1 MWCSDR
7 RGVLA
12 LGLTLALGG
21 FALAGCGFKPL
32 YGTGAPAAEM
42 RGRYVLDTPAGQP
55 GFEMRERL
63 LERLGEPSNPLYR
76 VAITLD
82 LQSRGAALTQQDY
95 TTRYDVTG
103 VATYQVIPLA
113 GGAPVLTGT
122 VNSLTGYSAPESEI
136 ASAFASLVA
145 ERDAEVRIA
154 RTLADQIVTQLAVT
168 AGQRA
173 P

>member
-7 RGVLA
+7 RGLLSLA
-12 LGLTLALGG
+12 LAGL
-21 FALAGCGFKPL
+21 ALAGCGFQPL
-32 YGTGAPAAEM
+32 YGEGSPAAAM
-42 RGRYVLDTPAGQP
+42 RGRFVLDTPAGLP

-63 LERLGEPSNPLYR
+63 IERLGDAEAPVYRLR
-76 VAITLD
+76 VALELD
-82 LQSRGAALTQQDY
+82 SEGSALTQQDY

-103 VATYQVIPLA
+103 VARYEVLPVA

-122 VNSLTGYSAPESEI
+122 VSSITGYSAPEGEN

-145 ERDAEVRIA
+145 ERDAHVRLA
-154 RTLADQIVTQLAVT
+154 RTLADRIVTELAVT

>member
-7 RGVLA
+7 RAFLA
-12 LGLTLALGG
+12 LGLASL
-21 FALAGCGFKPL
+21 ALAGCGFRPL
-32 YGTGAPAAEM
+32 YGEGAPAAEM
-42 RGRYVLDTPAGQP
+42 QGQFVLETPPGQP

-63 LERLGEPSNPLYR
+63 TERLGAPSKPLYR
-76 VAITLD
+76 LVVTLD

-103 VATYQVIPLA
+103 VATYAVVPLA
-113 GGAPVLTGT
+113 GGAPVLTGA
-122 VNSLTGYSAPESEI
+122 VNSLTGYSAPESET

-145 ERDAEVRIA
+145 ERDAEVRLA
-154 RTLADQIVTQLAVT
+154 RALADQIVTELAVT
-168 AGQRA
+168 AGQRE